1 MSKIIFVNRF
11 YCPDQSATSQLL
23 TDLTTKLDFDSNV
36 EIVVITS
43 RRVMSDPNICLNA
56 EDIVDGVNVKRV
68 YTTNFGKKVLIGRL
82 LDFFFF
88 YITSFF
94 MLLRIANKNDVV
106 VVKTDPPLISVTS
119 SIAVRLKGA
128 KQINWLQDIYPE
140 VACRLGVKGFNGFL
154 GKLLINIRNYT
165 LRKALFNVVLGDVM
179 FSHVESLGIDSNKI
193 KIIHNWS
200 DGEIIKPID
209 KESNHLIKEWNLD
222 NKFVVCYSGNMGR
235 AHEFDTILD
244 AIENLVSNKD
254 IVFLFIGDGAKKQ
267 WLVEQSELRN
277 LNNMMF
283 MPYQDFSQLS
293 YSLSVGDV
301 HLISLISELEG
312 LIVPS
317 KFYGVMAAGRPSFF
331 IGSEK
336 SEIKNMLDECNCGQS
351 FLIGEAEKL
360 SREIESL
367 SYAKESNAEMC
378 RRARLS
384 YLEKYDK
391 SVAICKW
398 QELLSKALN

>member
-36 EIVVITS
+36 EIVVVTS
-43 RRVMSDPNICLNA
+43 RRVMSDPNISLNS

-68 YTTNFGKKVLIGRL
+68 YTTNFGKNVLLGRL

-140 VACRLGVKGFNGFL
+140 VASRLGVKGFNGFL

-179 FSHVESLGIDSNKI
+179 FSHVESLGIESNKI

-200 DGEIIKPID
+200 DGEVIKPID
-209 KESNHLIKEWNLD
+209 KESNHLIKEWGLE

-244 AIENLVSNKD
+244 AIEKLVSNKN
-254 IVFLFIGDGAKKQ
+254 IIFLFIGDGAKKQ
-267 WLVEQSELRN
+267 WLVDQSELRN

-283 MPYQDFSQLS
+283 KPYQDFSQLS

-301 HLISLISELEG
+301 HLISLIPELEG

-336 SEIKNMLDECNCGQS
+336 AEIKNMLDECNCGQS
-351 FLIGEAEKL
+351 FLIGETDKL

-367 SYAKESNAEMC
+367 SRSQESNTEMC

-391 SVAICKW
+391 PVAIRKW
-398 QELLSKALN
+398 QKLLSIALN